1 MPNRV
6 FVIGAV
12 LLIVIL
18 LLVEV
23 LVFGLGWGLRS
34 PGSGASYL
42 WSSTTSVGQ
51 RTSWA
56 LCTWGA

>member
-12 LLIVIL
+12 LLIVVI

-34 PGSGASYL
+34 SGSGASDIWL
-42 WSSTTSVGQ
+42 FATSI
-51 RTSWA
+51 R
-56 LCTWGA
+56 

>member
-42 WSSTTSVGQ
+42 WSSTTSVG
-51 RTSWA
+51 
-56 LCTWGA
+56 

>member
-12 LLIVIL
+12 LAIVVL

-34 PGSGASYL
+34 PGSGASDI
-42 WSSTTSVGQ
+42 WSFATSVG
-51 RTSWA
+51 
-56 LCTWGA
+56 